1 MNADK
6 FKEEFD
12 KIEVPSQKLN
22 KIISEEMQLDKKRQ
36 KKTYFKNK
44 NLYFAITAAALFFIA
59 LIVTDFN
66 GFLDGDSSEDVSP
79 LVDSPYYNNLNE
91 LYNHAQIIVSGTMI
105 NQEKEM
111 DNETEIP
118 YTITELSVSNVYK
131 GDSLVE
137 SVFIRQLD
145 PDKVATD
152 TVVIEENKE
161 YLFFLEG
168 NPQGQLFPI
177 SEQVFV
183 INDNSVSSNQGDV
196 NFTLDE
202 LVDLSK

>member
-1 MNADK
+1 MK
-6 FKEEFD
+6 YL
-12 KIEVPSQKLN
+12 VQN
-22 KIISEEMQLDKKRQ
+22 KIINEEMQLAKKRQ
-36 KKTYFKNK
+36 KKACFKNK

-59 LIVTDFN
+59 LIAIDFN
-66 GFLDGDSSEDVSP
+66 GFLDDDSSENVSP

-91 LYNHAQIIVSGTMI
+91 LYNHAQIIVSGTML
-105 NQEKEM
+105 NQVKEM
-111 DNETEIP
+111 DSETEVSYI
-118 YTITELSVSNVYK
+118 ITELSVSNVYK

-168 NPQGQLFPI
+168 DPQGQLFPI

-183 INDNSVSSNQGDV
+183 INDNSVFNNQGDV
-196 NFTLDE
+196 SFTLDE
-202 LVDLSK
+202 LVGLSK

>member
-1 MNADK
+1 MKKCNWLKKDRK
-6 FKEEFD
+6 KRML
-12 KIEVPSQKLN
+12 KIRISISPSQLQF
-22 KIISEEMQLDKKRQ
+22 S
-36 KKTYFKNK
+36 
-44 NLYFAITAAALFFIA
+44 FFIA

-66 GFLDGDSSEDVSP
+66 GFLDGDSSENVSP

-91 LYNHAQIIVSGTMI
+91 FYNHAQIIVSGTML

-111 DNETEIP
+111 DSGTEIS
-118 YTITELSVSNVYK
+118 YIITELSVSNVYK

-145 PDKVATD
+145 PDKVATN
-152 TVVIEENKE
+152 TGVIEENKE

-168 NPQGQLFPI
+168 DPQGQLFPI

-183 INDNSVSSNQGDV
+183 INDDSVSSNQGDV
-196 NFTLDE
+196 SFTLGE
-202 LVDLSK
+202 LGDLSK